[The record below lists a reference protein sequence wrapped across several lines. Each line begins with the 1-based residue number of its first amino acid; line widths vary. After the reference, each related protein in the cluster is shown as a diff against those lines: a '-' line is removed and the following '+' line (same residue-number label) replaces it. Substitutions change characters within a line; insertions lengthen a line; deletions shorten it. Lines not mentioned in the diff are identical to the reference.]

1 MRPMLRRRAIRI
13 VIFVSSTRST
23 AATSLGGTP
32 KMAQNNLTSNP
43 VVSEAID
50 ASHTLGSFL
59 TSWYHSPELQQQYH
73 GDINVA
79 LQANGFDTH
88 APNFINEFRDASELA
103 THNTASSSFEGTHQ
117 TAIDVQSGPVTVDS
131 SVHVPAAPA
140 PAFLATP
147 APVFVAP
154 ESHGDPVAQQLQA
167 ISNNYVTYTTEV
179 HNQTDARQFN
189 TDNSHTNNITADHG
203 NVHFTDNSNTNTVNG
218 DHAFGVSGD
227 DNHIRGVATGDGAV
241 AAGHN
246 AVGATG
252 DHSIA
257 GEHVGVANTGDGAVV
272 GEHIG
277 AANTG
282 TFTGTQVGGPVHD
295 SNLQTITGHVDGIA
309 AQDTSFHGPV
319 NTGDADRGGVVNNG
333 INGPANTLTGG
344 VGAHSNVNLGGDQ
357 HVLQGDGNVG
367 VAQGDHAHVDQDH
380 SSIATNGSESGP
392 ALDASHGGS
401 IAFGSG
407 AQSANANID
416 GGHGPTNLNQFGQQ
430 AVSDHGPAQVAGHDL
445 VNQTADGAHGPVAFG
460 GGDAI
465 DAAHNHGA
473 LSFGGD
479 ATNADHGGIANHD
492 GIQAVSDHGPAN
504 AVGGDQAFA
513 QDHSAASLHG
523 DATAQNVDHLHD
535 SSVSFG
541 GDSQNFSH
549 TDHTAGSIGGDALNQ
564 DHNHD
569 TAGVAG
575 HGDALVDNSDHSQ
588 VDDHSQHDYS
598 SHYSD
603 SFNSDD
609 HSDHIHDSYNTDHSY
624 NDDSHDHHVDV
635 DANHHSDVDIHHA

>member
-1 MRPMLRRRAIRI
+1 
-13 VIFVSSTRST
+13 
-23 AATSLGGTP
+23 
-32 KMAQNNLTSNP
+32 MAQNNLTSNP

-79 LQANGFDTH
+79 LQASGFDTH

-103 THNTASSSFEGTHQ
+103 THNTATSSFEGTHQ
-117 TAIDVQSGPVTVDS
+117 TAIDAQAAPQNIDS
-131 SVHVPAAPA
+131 SVHLAPA

-167 ISNNYVTYTTEV
+167 ISNNYVTYTTDV
-179 HNQTDARQFN
+179 HNQTDARQFV
-189 TDNSHTNNITADHG
+189 TDNSHTNNFDTQGG

-227 DNHIRGVATGDGAV
+227 HADIRGVATGDGAV
-241 AAGHN
+241 AGGHN
-246 AVGATG
+246 AIGATG
-252 DHSIA
+252 PGSIA
-257 GEHVGVANTGDGAVV
+257 GEHIGVANTGDGAVV
-272 GEHIG
+272 GEHVG

-282 TFTGTQVGGPVHD
+282 HFEGTQVGGNANAPI
-295 SNLQTITGHVDGIA
+295 QTVTGHVDGIA
-309 AQDTSFHGPV
+309 ANASTLDH
-319 NTGDADRGGVVNNG
+319 VNN
-333 INGPANTLTGG
+333 LSGG
-344 VGAHSNVNLGGDQ
+344 VGDHSNVNLGGDQ

-367 VAQGDHAHVDQDH
+367 VAQGEHANVDQSH

-392 ALDASHGGS
+392 AIDASHGGS
-401 IAFGSG
+401 VAFGSG
-407 AQSANANID
+407 ATSANANID
-416 GGHGPTNLNQFGQQ
+416 GGHGPVNLNQFGQQ
-430 AVSDHGPAQVAGHDL
+430 AVSDHGPAQIAGHDL

-492 GIQAVSDHGPAN
+492 GLQSVADHGGTSNLA
-504 AVGGDQAFA
+504 GGDQAVA

-523 DATAQNVDHLHD
+523 DPTATNIDHLHD
-535 SSVSFG
+535 SSVAVGG

-549 TDHTAGSIGGDALNQ
+549 TDDTAGSQ
-564 DHNHD
+564 
-569 TAGVAG
+569 
-575 HGDALVDNSDHSQ
+575 HGDALVQDHTSNTAGAAGGDANNQHIDHSHDVAASNEGDVHQ
-588 VDDHSQHDYS
+588 DSHDDFSHHFDADHSFNTDIEEHTHVDDHSL
-598 SHYSD
+598 
-603 SFNSDD
+603 D
-609 HSDHIHDSYNTDHSY
+609 HSNNDIDHTHI
-624 NDDSHDHHVDV
+624 DDV
-635 DANHHSDVDIHHA
+635 HHSDLDVHPH

>member
-1 MRPMLRRRAIRI
+1 
-13 VIFVSSTRST
+13 
-23 AATSLGGTP
+23 
-32 KMAQNNLTSNP
+32 MAQNNLTSNP
-43 VVSEAID
+43 VVNEVID
-50 ASHTLGSFL
+50 ASHTLGNFL
-59 TSWYHSPELQQQYH
+59 TSWYHSPELQAQYH
-73 GDINVA
+73 GDINAA
-79 LQANGFDTH
+79 LVGEAHYTPEQIHTPQFLA
-88 APNFINEFRDASELA
+88 EFRDASELA

-117 TAIDVQSGPVTVDS
+117 TAIDNQAAPITNNI
-131 SVHVPAAPA
+131 SVAPPA
-140 PAFLATP
+140 PALLAP

-167 ISNNYVTYTTEV
+167 ISNNYVSYSTSVDSRTFSTQV
-179 HNQTDARQFN
+179 
-189 TDNSHTNNITADHG
+189 DNSHTNNIDTHG
-203 NVHFTDNSNTNTVNG
+203 GNLHFADNSTTNTNTVNG
-218 DHAFGVSGD
+218 DHAFGVSGEHND
-227 DNHIRGVATGDGAV
+227 IRGVATGDGAV
-241 AAGHN
+241 AGGHD
-246 AVGATG
+246 AIGATG

-295 SNLQTITGHVDGIA
+295 SNLQTITGQVHGIA

-333 INGPANTLTGG
+333 IHGDATTLTGG
-344 VGAHSNVNLGGDQ
+344 VGDHSNVNLSGQQ

-367 VAQGDHAHVDQDH
+367 VAQGEHATVDQSH

-392 ALDASHGGS
+392 AVDGSHGGS
-401 IAFGSG
+401 VAFGAG
-407 AQSANANID
+407 ATSANANID
-416 GGHGPTNLNQFGQQ
+416 GGHGPVNLNQFGQQ
-430 AVSDHGPAQVAGHDL
+430 AVSDHGPAQIAGHDL

-479 ATNADHGGIANHD
+479 ATNADPGGIANHD
-492 GIQAVSDHGPAN
+492 GVQSVADHGGTSN
-504 AVGGDQAFA
+504 AAGGDQAVA

-575 HGDALVDNSDHSQ
+575 HGDATVDNSDHSQ

-598 SHYSD
+598 QHYSD

-635 DANHHSDVDIHHA
+635 DAHHSDVDIHPA

>member
-1 MRPMLRRRAIRI
+1 
-13 VIFVSSTRST
+13 
-23 AATSLGGTP
+23 
-32 KMAQNNLTSNP
+32 MAQNEQNP
-43 VVSEAID
+43 VVNTVID
-50 ASHTLGSFL
+50 ASHSLGSFL
-59 TSWYHSPELQQQYH
+59 TSWYHSPELQQQFH
-73 GDINVA
+73 GDVNQA

-88 APNFINEFRDASELA
+88 APNFINDFRDASELA
-103 THNTASSSFEGTHQ
+103 VHTPVSFEGTHQ
-117 TAIDVQSGPVTVDS
+117 TAIDVQAAPQTIDS
-131 SVHVPAAPA
+131 SVHIPAA
-140 PAFLATP
+140 PAFLAP
-147 APVFVAP
+147 APTFVAP
-154 ESHGDPVAQQLQA
+154 ESHGDPIAQQLQA
-167 ISNNYVTYTTEV
+167 VSNNYVNYTTEV

-189 TDNSHTNNITADHG
+189 TDNSHTNNFNTDGG

-246 AVGATG
+246 AIGATG
-252 DHSIA
+252 ANSIA
-257 GEHVGVANTGDGAVV
+257 GEHIGVANTGDGAVV
-272 GEHIG
+272 GEHVG

-295 SNLQTITGHVDGIA
+295 SNLQTITGQVHGIA

-319 NTGDADRGGVVNNG
+319 NTGDADHGGVVNNG
-333 INGPANTLTGG
+333 IHGDANTLTGG
-344 VGAHSNVNLGGDQ
+344 VGSHSNVNLGGDQ

-392 ALDASHGGS
+392 AIDASHGGS
-401 IAFGSG
+401 VAFGSG
-407 AQSANANID
+407 ATSANANID
-416 GGHGPTNLNQFGQQ
+416 GGHGPVNLNQFGQQ
-430 AVSDHGPAQVAGHDL
+430 AISDHGPAQIAGHDL

-492 GIQAVSDHGPAN
+492 GLQSVADHGGTSNLA
-504 AVGGDQAFA
+504 GGDQAVA

-575 HGDALVDNSDHSQ
+575 HGDATVDNSDHSQ

-598 SHYSD
+598 THYSD
-603 SFNSDD
+603 SFNTDHSFNTDDHTHVDD
-609 HSDHIHDSYNTDHSY
+609 HSLDHSN
-624 NDDSHDHHVDV
+624 NDIDHTHIDDV
-635 DANHHSDVDIHHA
+635 HHSDVDVHPH